1 MEKYYVIAKK
11 WNSEQK
17 KVINY
22 IAGEFS
28 EFHLAAMF
36 SHAYKENFNASAKI
50 VRQSDMVKG
59 FVLN

>member
-1 MEKYYVIAKK
+1 MEKYYVVAKK

-17 KVINY
+17 KVANY
-22 IAGEFS
+22 VAGEFS

-36 SHAYKENFNASAKI
+36 SQAYKENYNAPARI
-50 VRQSDMVKG
+50 VRQSDMMKG